1 MSIITTDD
9 IETELNVTLTS
20 VDYDKVDRIRQRVES
35 LAKKYVRHGIASTT
49 YTHILP
55 PRGPIRDVLQLP
67 QLYLTAVAHVYEDRN
82 ARGGQQAGDFA
93 AATELDQ
100 GVEWMIGESFT
111 DFNEESCLLRIGAYW
126 PSEPLTVKVVYTAGL
141 TAEKL
146 RGEFYFVKDALIREC
161 VEIFHYA
168 KDREGASGSVGPVV
182 SERLKDYAVSY
193 SNNAKRITEIGPGRT
208 SASGLLPETELALNP
223 IMSYYDAF

>member
-9 IETELNVTLTS
+9 IEAELNATLTS
-20 VDYDKVDRIRQRVES
+20 TDYDKVDRIRQRVES
-35 LAKKYVRHGIASTT
+35 LAKKFVRHGISSTS

-82 ARGGQQAGDFA
+82 ARGGQAAGDFA

-100 GVEWMIGESFT
+100 GTDWMIGESFT
-111 DFNEESCLLRIGAYW
+111 DFNEESCLRRINAYW
-126 PSEPLTVKVVYTAGL
+126 PSEPHTVKVVYTAGL
-141 TAEKL
+141 TADKL
-146 RGEFYFVKDALIREC
+146 KGEFYFVKDALIREC
-161 VEIFHYA
+161 VELFHYA

-193 SNNAKRITEIGPGRT
+193 SNNAKRITEIGPGRS
-208 SASGLLPETELALNP
+208 SASGLLPETELALHP

>member
-9 IETELNVTLTS
+9 IEAELNVTLTS
-20 VDYDKVDRIRQRVES
+20 ADYDKVDRIRQRVES
-35 LAKKYVRHGIASTT
+35 LAKKFVRHGISSTS

-82 ARGGQQAGDFA
+82 ARCGQGTGDFA
-93 AATELDQ
+93 ADTELDQ
-100 GVEWMIGESFT
+100 GAEWMIGESFT

-126 PSEPLTVKVVYTAGL
+126 PSDPLTVKVVYTAGL
-141 TAEKL
+141 TADKL
-146 RGEFYFVKDALIREC
+146 KGEFYFVKDALIREC

-193 SNNAKRITEIGPGRT
+193 SNNAKRITEIGPGRS
-208 SASGLLPETELALNP
+208 SASGLLPETELALHP

>member
-9 IETELNVTLTS
+9 IEAELNVTLTS
-20 VDYDKVDRIRQRVES
+20 ADYDKVDRIRQRVES
-35 LAKKYVRHGIASTT
+35 LAKKFVRHGIASTS

-82 ARGGQQAGDFA
+82 ARGGQGTGDFA
-93 AATELDQ
+93 ADTELDQ
-100 GVEWMIGESFT
+100 GTEWMIGESFT
-111 DFNEESCLLRIGAYW
+111 DFNEESCLLRIGTYW
-126 PSEPLTVKVVYTAGL
+126 PSDPLTVKVVYTAGL
-141 TAEKL
+141 TADKL
-146 RGEFYFVKDALIREC
+146 NGEFYFVKDALIREC

-193 SNNAKRITEIGPGRT
+193 SNNAKRITEIGPGRS
-208 SASGLLPETELALNP
+208 SASGLLPETELALHP